1 MKLSKEQA
9 LSKIEELKGYI
20 NRIKNQGEWIKIGYD
35 QIPKEL
41 FDKYG
46 CGPFEIMKKKM
57 RNDKGEA
64 WNEINYFDA
73 QKECEKLGYRLPNIR
88 EMLILLDFYK
98 QKNKEVSI
106 HDKEFL
112 GIEELSYDEDIHLE
126 WIYCLDDCG
135 FLRGGPWLSGSAA
148 GLFALNLYNAPSATS
163 YNIGF
168 RMCK

>member
-20 NRIKNQGEWIKIGYD
+20 NEIENREEWVKIDYSV
-35 QIPKEL
+35 IPREL
-41 FDKYG
+41 FNKYG
-46 CGPFEIMKKKM
+46 VEPFEIMKRKM
-57 RNDKGEA
+57 RNDKGEV

-98 QKNKEVSI
+98 QKNKEVSVY
-106 HDKEFL
+106 DKEFL
-112 GIEELSYDEDIHLE
+112 GIEELSYHEEVYLE

-135 FLRGGPWLSGSAA
+135 FLRGGPWLSGSSA
-148 GLFALNLYNAPSATS
+148 GLFALSLDGAPSATS